1 MNNVNA
7 TTGQLIRAG
16 FYTAIG
22 AALLWG
28 TVAGVSY
35 LLTPKPKPQPVT
47 AAKAGGCGCGCGG

>member
-7 TTGQLIRAG
+7 TTGQLVRAG

-28 TVAGVSY
+28 TVAGVSW
-35 LLTPKPKPQPVT
+35 LLTPKPQP
-47 AAKAGGCGCGCGG
+47 AAPVKAGGCGCGCGG